1 MRFRRSIVG
10 FLAVLLLV
18 CAFHSTTVNAEDCM
32 PMYVTAS
39 TCKISL
45 VFNNNSATCI
55 LSVTGKNGTTS
66 ISGKLKLYD
75 ATDKK
80 TVKLWTISKLGVSYS
95 GSKTAAVKPGHTYK
109 LRFTGKVFDA
119 GGTGESISAKVKKV
133 N

>member
-1 MRFRRSIVG
+1 MKLRRIRAG
-10 FLAVLLLV
+10 ILAMFLLICV
-18 CAFHSTTVNAEDCM
+18 FHNTTVNAADCI
-32 PMYVTAS
+32 PMYLNMSKCSVILS
-39 TCKISL
+39 CS
-45 VFNNNSATCI
+45 NNTATCAVHI
-55 LSVTGKNGTTS
+55 MGKDGTTS

-80 TVKLWTISKLGVSYS
+80 TVKLWTISKLGASYS